1 VARDKANN
9 CGLRLRAADL
19 RAVIYL
25 GGTKVTTRATSAP
38 RLPEIL
44 RRHGGS
50 SLLWSAT
57 ALPMSVSCVSQS
69 RPISQFAVAVSVKYS
84 FTCGS
89 RNMNEPEI
97 EEIEQVCKIDPLLN
111 GSTLEK
117 IHYGKSYDLS
127 VRITMP
133 DGKTFEFSQ
142 LEDFNQ
148 WLARRTPQ

>member
-1 VARDKANN
+1 MR
-9 CGLRLRAADL
+9 
-19 RAVIYL
+19 
-25 GGTKVTTRATSAP
+25 
-38 RLPEIL
+38 
-44 RRHGGS
+44 
-50 SLLWSAT
+50 
-57 ALPMSVSCVSQS
+57 
-69 RPISQFAVAVSVKYS
+69 QFAVAVSAKYS

-97 EEIEQVCKIDPLLN
+97 KEIEQVCKIDPLLN